1 MGDYTLNLFTFKQK
15 LKFGML
21 SKVYRLGLAKN
32 EPKVYFALFPKLQ
45 TEFVIRFSKVFTL

>member
-1 MGDYTLNLFTFKQK
+1 MGDYTLNLFSFCLK

-32 EPKVYFALFPKLQ
+32 ERKVYFALFPKLQ
-45 TEFVIRFSKVFTL
+45 TELLISKLKLNF

>member
-32 EPKVYFALFPKLQ
+32 ERKVYFALFPKLQ
-45 TEFVIRFSKVFTL
+45 TELLISKLKLNF